1 MDKKVCLLNVIKSKI
16 LRTDFLCKLILCM
29 ALIISKLYFAVHYIN
44 LEYRGLGTEEP
55 NIYMYLLMAF
65 SDPSMAYYFVLIA
78 FAILI
83 ADIVYEEY
91 LTKNLFIKYG
101 TRKNLYFGMLKLT
114 LVFSFLFLFLFVL
127 LAFIVGSCGGLSFS
141 FEYTKEAILLL
152 GEEQEFYIL
161 RTTAIYVPVSIL
173 KYNSLLIL
181 GIVIFKYYVGLVLLS
196 MIGLVFSIK
205 KDNVQYGICAI
216 LLTVLLNIAVLDYVG
231 PWNFYKIG
239 ISIDL
244 SEIFSYVTLQ
254 RFFIFDFAGIKKDV
268 IMVFGDT
275 MLTGAIWF
283 VLLSAV
289 IYRMIRKKDF

>member
-1 MDKKVCLLNVIKSKI
+1 MGKKVCLLNVIKSKI

-161 RTTAIYVPVSIL
+161 RTTAI
-173 KYNSLLIL
+173 
-181 GIVIFKYYVGLVLLS
+181 
-196 MIGLVFSIK
+196 
-205 KDNVQYGICAI
+205 
-216 LLTVLLNIAVLDYVG
+216 
-231 PWNFYKIG
+231 
-239 ISIDL
+239 
-244 SEIFSYVTLQ
+244 
-254 RFFIFDFAGIKKDV
+254 
-268 IMVFGDT
+268 
-275 MLTGAIWF
+275 
-283 VLLSAV
+283 
-289 IYRMIRKKDF
+289 